1 MVVRRRLISGL
12 CATSLAATGASAASS
27 ATGVSPCKLTT
38 RTDVKA
44 AFGGKVGPGRV
55 DNSLP
60 GAPTCHFAVTGSNL
74 GVDGEAVV
82 FVTPGQTP
90 ATFALARKS
99 IPDVVTVKGVGTAAF
114 YNPHTTSIEL
124 LKGKV
129 VASAQ
134 GIFLSL
140 GGPAVNAAKVKADVI
155 KLAKSVA
162 RHL

>member
-1 MVVRRRLISGL
+1 MITAVG
-12 CATSLAATGASAASS
+12 AAAASG
-27 ATGVSPCKLTT
+27 AAGASPCKLTT
-38 RTDVKA
+38 RADVKT
-44 AFGGKVGPGRV
+44 AFGGRVAPGKV

-60 GAPTCHFAVTGSNL
+60 GAPTCHFEVTGSNL
-74 GVDGEAVV
+74 GINGEAVV

-90 ATFALARKS
+90 ATFAVARKY
-99 IPDVVTVKGVGTAAF
+99 IPGAVTVKGVATAAF

-134 GIFLSL
+134 GIFINP
-140 GGPAVNAAKVKADVI
+140 GGPPVNAAKVKADVI

>member
-1 MVVRRRLISGL
+1 MLTRDRLAAGL
-12 CATSLAATGASAASS
+12 CTASLVAAGASS
-27 ATGVSPCKLTT
+27 AFGATSASPCKLTS
-38 RTDVKA
+38 RAEVKT

-74 GVDGEAVV
+74 GRNGEAVV
-82 FVTPGQTP
+82 FVTAGQTP
-90 ATFALARKS
+90 ATFALAKKV
-99 IPDVVTVKGVGTAAF
+99 IPGVVTVKGVASAAF

-124 LKGKV
+124 LQGKI

-134 GIFLSL
+134 GIFLNP
-140 GGPAVNAAKVKADVI
+140 GGPPVNAARVKADVI

>member
-1 MVVRRRLISGL
+1 MISRTPFAAML
-12 CATSLAATGASAASS
+12 SAAAIATTGAAAGPAATG
-27 ATGVSPCKLTT
+27 TTPCKLTT
-38 RTDVKA
+38 RADVKA

-60 GAPTCHFAVTGSNL
+60 GAPTCHFAVAGSNL
-74 GVDGEAVV
+74 GLNGEAVV

-90 ATFALARKS
+90 ATFALAKKV
-99 IPDVVTVKGVGTAAF
+99 IPGVSAVNGVGNGAF
-114 YNPHTTSIEL
+114 YNPRTTSIEL
-124 LKGKV
+124 LEGKV

-134 GIFLSL
+134 AIFLNP
-140 GGPAVNAAKVKADVI
+140 GGPAVNATRVKADVI